1 MKLSKYL
8 TRMGMGE
15 YEYCMLVLM
24 CVHIGH
30 YLSSSQISPEELS
43 EVMLSLGDPRGMD
56 DIKQMISEA
65 DPKGL
70 GVVTYEEFEKM
81 LRKKSQAKE

>member
-1 MKLSKYL
+1 MID
-8 TRMGMGE
+8 
-15 YEYCMLVLM
+15 YCMLIVM
-24 CVHIGH
+24 CAHSWFMQPIGN